1 MSPFSRRL
9 LRLLRWLVAG
19 LFAGALAGTLVLVG
33 AYLYLGPKLP
43 SIESLK
49 DVRLQVPLRVYT
61 RGGRLLAEFGE
72 KRRSP
77 VHYDQVPKLM
87 VDAFLAAEDDRF
99 FSHPGVDYRGMLRAA
114 INLAITG
121 QKGQGGSTI
130 TMQVARNFFLSPE
143 KTFVRKLNEVFLALK
158 IERELTKQEIL
169 ELYLNKI
176 YFGNR
181 AYGVQAA
188 AHIYYGVDINQLT
201 LAQIAMIAGLPKAP
215 SRFNPIVNP
224 SRALERRAY
233 VLGRMHYLHFIT
245 DDQYQQAMA
254 APVSASVH
262 ALRVE
267 VNAPYV
273 AEMVRAE
280 MVKRFGSDA
289 YTAGYQ
295 VVTTI
300 DGDRQKAANRALRQD
315 LQAYDRRHGY
325 RGPERHVDPAQIA
338 DAAGREQVLAD
349 IPVVGGLRP
358 GVVTAVGERD
368 AKVFLEGGTE
378 IDIPWDGLDWARKY
392 IDDNHRGP
400 KPDKAADVVAVGDVV
415 RVAQKDD
422 GSWRLAQVP
431 KVSGALVALNP
442 DDGAIEALV
451 GGFDYFQS
459 KFNRVTQARRQPG
472 SSFKPFIYSA
482 ALEKGF
488 TAATLVNDAPVVFN
502 DPALESVWRP
512 ENYSGRF
519 FGPTRLREALVHSRN
534 LVSIRVLQ
542 AIGAGYAI
550 DYATRFGF
558 DKDALPRNLS
568 LALGSASVTPLQ
580 LATGYAVFANGG
592 YRVEPYFIQTIK
604 DEHDRVIEQADPAR
618 VCDAACAQQADAAA
632 AASAVQPAAA
642 SAPTADADAKPAAAP
657 DANATPQVEQPVVPA
672 PRVITPQNDYL
683 MTTMMRDV
691 ILHGTGR
698 RALSLGR
705 HDLAGKTGTTND
717 QRDAWFAGFNQGL
730 VAVAWVGFDQVRPLG
745 HGETGAHAALPMWK
759 AFMASALKGVPEQPL
774 NQPPGLV
781 TVRIDPKT
789 GLLAGSD
796 SKDAIFE
803 TFRADHVPKR
813 TAGSG
818 DGGQSTGASGSDGAP
833 YSGEIF

>member
-1 MSPFSRRL
+1 MSPLPRRL
-9 LRLLRWLVAG
+9 LRFLRWLVAG
-19 LFAGALAGTLVLVG
+19 VFAGALAGTLVLVG

-61 RGGRLLAEFGE
+61 RDGRLLAEFGE

-77 VHYDQVPKLM
+77 VHYAQVPKFM

-114 INLAITG
+114 FNLAITG
-121 QKGQGGSTI
+121 EKGQGGSTI

-143 KTFVRKLNEVFLALK
+143 KTFARKLNEVFLALK

-188 AHIYYGVDINQLT
+188 AHIYYGVDIDQLT

-215 SRFNPIVNP
+215 SRYNPIVNP
-224 SRALERRAY
+224 SRSLERRAY
-233 VLGRMHYLHFIT
+233 VLGRMQHLGFIT
-245 DDQYQQAMA
+245 PTQYEQAMA
-254 APVSASVH
+254 APVTASRH
-262 ALRVE
+262 ALRIAVS
-267 VNAPYV
+267 APYV
-273 AEMVRAE
+273 AEMVRSE
-280 MVKRFGSDA
+280 MVKRFGPEA

-300 DGDRQKAANRALRQD
+300 DGDRQIAADHALRQALQDYD
-315 LQAYDRRHGY
+315 LRHGY
-325 RGPERHVDPAQIA
+325 RGPERHVDPTRVA
-338 DAAGREQVLAD
+338 DAAERDQLLSDV
-349 IPVVGGLRP
+349 PMVGGLRP
-358 GVVTAVGERD
+358 ALVTAVGERD
-368 AKVFLEGGTE
+368 AKVYVAGGDE
-378 IDIPWDGLDWARKY
+378 IDLPWEGMAWARKY

-400 KPDKAADVVAVGDVV
+400 KPDKAVDVLAVGDLV
-415 RVAQKDD
+415 RVAQNAD

-431 KVSGALVALNP
+431 KVSGALVALDP
-442 DDGAIEALV
+442 DNGGIEALV
-451 GGFDYFQS
+451 GGFDYFES
-459 KFNRVTQARRQPG
+459 KFNRVTQAQRQPG

-488 TAATLVNDAPVVFN
+488 TAATLVNDAPVVFD
-502 DPALESVWRP
+502 DPSLESVWRP
-512 ENYSGRF
+512 QNYSGRF

-534 LVSIRVLQ
+534 LVSIRVLR
-542 AIGAGYAI
+542 AIGVGYAI
-550 DYATRFGF
+550 DYVTRFGF

-604 DEHDRVIEQADPAR
+604 DEHDRVIEQANPPR
-618 VCDAACAQQADAAA
+618 VCADCPADGAAAPQPGAAA
-632 AASAVQPAAA
+632 AADVAGV
-642 SAPTADADAKPAAAP
+642 APVADGSSPEATG
-657 DANATPQVEQPVVPA
+657 ATPEVTAPPAPVPA

-730 VAVAWVGFDQVRPLG
+730 VAVAWVGFDQVRSLG
-745 HGETGAHAALPMWK
+745 GRETGAHAALPMWK

-774 NQPPGLV
+774 NQPPGLM
-781 TVRIDPKT
+781 TVRIDPRT
-789 GLLAGSD
+789 GLLAS
-796 SKDAIFE
+796 SNATDAVFE
-803 TFRADHVPKR
+803 TFRVGHVPKR
-813 TAGSG
+813 TADTSQGTSG
-818 DGGQSTGASGSDGAP
+818 DGGSDGGATP